1 MRKCNIGL
9 YACMYIYILKQT
21 KGIPVSISIYTF
33 KKKRK
38 KKVASI
44 CVSVYI
50 IYNYNRYTR
59 FVDNRK
65 NILKKEHFNNYNE
78 KDSIK
83 IYIYI

>member
-1 MRKCNIGL
+1 MVYMHVWI
-9 YACMYIYILKQT
+9 YIYIK
-21 KGIPVSISIYTF
+21 KNKNNPFIYNYIYVE
-33 KKKRK
+33 KKNNN

-50 IYNYNRYTR
+50 IYIYNRYTR

-83 IYIYI
+83 FTYI

>member
-1 MRKCNIGL
+1 MCVYNIGL
-9 YACMYIYILKQT
+9 YAYIYIYILKKT
-21 KGIPVSISIYTF
+21 KRNPFIYKYIYV
-33 KKKRK
+33 KKKAKTK
-38 KKVASI
+38 KFASI

-83 IYIYI
+83 FTFI